1 MAANLNAVTGVLQP
15 LRDVV
20 FVTNM
25 ERGARKLS
33 ASGLIIPDDDMKE
46 QGIRGRWG
54 QVYAVGPDV
63 HPDDLKV
70 GEWIYVQH
78 GRWTNG
84 FEYIAPTGEQVT
96 LWQVEYPKSV
106 ELVSDVNPVNSKAL
120 Y

>member
-1 MAANLNAVTGVLQP
+1 MATAQTAVTGILKP

-20 FVTNM
+20 FVSDM

-46 QGIRGRWG
+46 SGIRGRWG
-54 QVYAVGPDV
+54 KVFAVGPNV
-63 HPDDLKV
+63 YEDDIKV

-84 FEYIAPTGEQVT
+84 FDYVTPEGETVK

-106 ELVSDVNPVNSKAL
+106 ELVSDVNPLASKEL
-120 Y
+120 